1 MHPVMIM
8 DIALRIPKQE
18 LESAL
23 LQEESNYTTA
33 TITHDSK
40 ELVMKLSG
48 KNMYQITFKNSDA
61 DEFCIVA
68 EVDDRTGDIV
78 FMPNRIKNRNK
89 SFYSCTYMVQNNIG
103 TDSDPA
109 MFFVK
114 FFQELSVQRKGSF
127 AWCEP
132 DGNATIIVDGSYK
145 KADAMAIVDEDG
157 RVYSVAGAKS
167 IKHSAEDGAFHIQTP
182 INVWLKENPAVA
194 VAVSSMSD
202 INDKM
207 NYIGQYLISAR
218 LKDEIESDEFIDIF
232 RQAGIFGFSKE
243 SVQNIYKL
251 LT

>member
-1 MHPVMIM
+1 MHPLVIM
-8 DIALRIPKQE
+8 DIALNIPKQD

-23 LQEESNYTTA
+23 LQEEANYTAT

-40 ELVMKLSG
+40 ELVMRLSG
-48 KNMYQITFKNSDA
+48 KNMYQITLKNSDG

-68 EVDDRTGDIV
+68 EIDDRTGDVV

-89 SFYSCTYMVQNNIG
+89 SFYSCSCMVQDNIG
-103 TDSDPA
+103 TDADPA
-109 MFFVK
+109 MFFAK
-114 FFQELSVQRKGSF
+114 FFEELCVKRQGSF
-127 AWCEP
+127 TWHEP
-132 DGNATIIVDGSYK
+132 DGNTTIIVNGSYRRV
-145 KADAMAIVDEDG
+145 DAMAVVDEDG
-157 RVYSVAGAKS
+157 HVYSIAGAKS

-182 INVWLKENPAVA
+182 INVWLRENPAVA
-194 VAVSSMSD
+194 TAVASMSD

-218 LKDEIESDEFIDIF
+218 LNDEIESDEFIDIF